1 MDRQGQLSISVTG
14 IGGTVL
20 ELRTSAVGVLDRA
33 SIGGSGTVPSALG
46 KRPRVGP
53 VWLGELGF
61 DGDQQADR
69 VNHGGAAK
77 AVLVYPAE
85 HYPYWLERYGFA
97 FEGRGL
103 GENLRTSGW
112 DESTV
117 HPGDRFR
124 VGDALVRVTAPRRPC
139 YKLGLAHGIKDLAVH
154 VQATGRTGFYLAVE
168 EQGFIEA
175 GAGIE
180 LVDAAAHGVSAF
192 EVNRVLNVD
201 KFDQPGIA
209 RVLAAAAYLP
219 ERWLAKLVSRQASGR
234 DEPPAGGA
242 AAGEDDPRL
251 FGADPDV
258 TQR

>member
-14 IGGTVL
+14 IDGTVL

-33 SIGGSGTVPSALG
+33 TIGGSGTVPSALG

-61 DGDQQADR
+61 EGDQQADR
-69 VNHGGAAK
+69 ANHGGPDK

-85 HYPYWLERYGFA
+85 HYPYWLDRYGFS
-97 FEGRGL
+97 FEDRGL

-112 DESTV
+112 DESLV
-117 HPGDRFR
+117 RPGDRFR

-168 EQGFIEA
+168 EPGLIEA
-175 GAGIE
+175 GADIQ

-209 RVLAAAAYLP
+209 RVLTASAHLP
-219 ERWLAKLVSRQASGR
+219 DRWVTKLVSRQAAGR
-234 DEPPAGGA
+234 RDQPADGA
-242 AAGEDDPRL
+242 SSGEDDPRL
-251 FGADPDV
+251 FGAGRDAA
-258 TQR
+258 QR